1 MAATGRFTITTGV
14 SVLGFFVLG
23 VSLAGCSAIA
33 PVPSVSATS
42 DAAGPDATSPAAS
55 SSGAPNATVTPAT
68 VASFLPGGT
77 AQANRAWFDAVNT
90 KLFAANG
97 GANGRAIIDSLVA
110 AGFEKAAM
118 QVTPDKTSINGGV
131 DSTLFSVNIGGSCL
145 LGQHGGGGYS
155 SAVEAALNSGLC
167 LVGKTRAIDW

>member
-1 MAATGRFTITTGV
+1 MSTGV

-33 PVPSVSATS
+33 PVPSVAATPDGAGS
-42 DAAGPDATSPAAS
+42 DAASPAAS
-55 SSGAPNATVTPAT
+55 RPAAPDSTVTPAT

-90 KLFAANG
+90 KLFAANGAANG

-131 DSTLFSVNIGGSCL
+131 DSILFSVKIGGSCL